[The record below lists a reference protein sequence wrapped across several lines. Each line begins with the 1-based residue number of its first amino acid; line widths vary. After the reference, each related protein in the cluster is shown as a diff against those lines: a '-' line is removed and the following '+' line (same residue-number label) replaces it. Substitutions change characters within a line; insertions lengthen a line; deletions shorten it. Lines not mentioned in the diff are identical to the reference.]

1 MFFIFHTVLLIISL
15 IFIPGCIQKKIP
27 KNKEE
32 IGHFDQLP
40 LFDIEL
46 SKELGIHYFPHALN
60 ITCLG
65 TESFIVVDYEISS
78 LCDEISPLLYNI
90 YQSQGWTMSEIIKTN
105 KYKTF
110 SGSKPY
116 QSLTVLVV
124 KKNQKNSYIH
134 TSIISEKQEE

>member
-60 ITCLG
+60 
-65 TESFIVVDYEISS
+65 VVDYEISS